1 MKFNRVWITHNCLV
15 LEHGPDTYEIEL
27 NRINTPR
34 KACFWLVH
42 LLEKG
47 WITPGQLLAMVHQLE
62 DHFGYSLHGPLV

>member
-1 MKFNRVWITHNCLV
+1 MKFNRVWITRNCLV

-34 KACFWLVH
+34 KACAWLVH
-42 LLEKG
+42 LLEKE
-47 WITPGQLLAMVHQLE
+47 WITTGQLLAMVHQLE